1 MIKLNV
7 VNKRQKNRSNKK
19 YKLSAIILMKIK
31 NVKKQK

>member
-7 VNKRQKNRSNKK
+7 INNKYKNRSIIK
-19 YKLSAIILMKIK
+19 YKLSAKILMKIK